1 MRVRVG
7 GSGFEADLPA
17 FVCDALA
24 APKGGRVV
32 FLCGFACVDHVADGR
47 DYLGVAHAR
56 EEHLVHQFGAR
67 GRGVCGVHRASRDGG
82 VSGAQRSWRPD
93 GPAGPGGGGRARRGI
108 VVCRGVVVGSGRLVV
123 GGDALAVAAVTT
135 VGVRGRARL
144 VLIGRSR
151 RVVGGGVVGERPPLS
166 RAKPGAWRP
175 GQGQGGHSPAA
186 PAHREKIGGRG
197 QHRRGGGATRRRQL
211 TVPGCCVLGSS
222 V

>member
-1 MRVRVG
+1 MSRMTATASASPMRARSIWCTS
-7 GSGFEADLPA
+7 SGLGAGESVACTAPRAMEAYRGLSA
-17 FVCDALA
+17 R
-24 APKGGRVV
+24 GGRT
-32 FLCGFACVDHVADGR
+32 G
-47 DYLGVAHAR
+47 
-56 EEHLVHQFGAR
+56 
-67 GRGVCGVHRASRDGG
+67 
-82 VSGAQRSWRPD
+82 RPD
-93 GPAGPGGGGRARRGI
+93 LVAAGGRAVESSSAEESSSSAADSSSEATLQRGI
-108 VVCRGVVVGSGRLVV
+108 VVCRGVVVVGGGGLVV
-123 GGDALAVAAVTT
+123 GGHAPAVAAVTT

-175 GQGQGGHSPAA
+175 GQGRGGHSLPA